1 MPSYHLIQETV
12 TFPQGFLAGG
22 VSCGLKPSKNP
33 DIAILYS
40 PAGAKCLGAFTQNRF
55 RAAPVDVCVDIIESQ
70 AEVRGVIVNSGNA
83 NACTGAKGIEDAQYM
98 SQKVAQLLQ
107 FDNESFAVC
116 STGVIGQKLDMSKVV
131 SGMNDLSSRLSH
143 EGGDAFSNAILTTDT
158 CSKNWGTSI
167 QTSKGEIR
175 IGGCSKGAGMIHPD
189 MATMLAFVT
198 TDVELPSDF
207 KAEFIQ
213 IVKDSFNSITVDG
226 DTSTNDTVLMFDNGA
241 SGVKYK
247 DLSLSEQG
255 SFRSALFDVF
265 VKLAQAIV
273 KDGEG
278 ATRFVEIE
286 VCGAVDKDTAR
297 KLGRF
302 VANSKLV
309 KTAMFGQD
317 PNWGRLV
324 ASLGACGYEFDSSL
338 VDLYLD
344 HQALVIAGQPADTS
358 YDILKEIVQKAEYKI
373 RFDLHAGNSKASVW
387 TCDLSYEYVR
397 INAEYT
403 T

>member
-1 MPSYHLIQETV
+1 
-12 TFPQGFLAGG
+12 
-22 VSCGLKPSKNP
+22 
-33 DIAILYS
+33 
-40 PAGAKCLGAFTQNRF
+40 
-55 RAAPVDVCVDIIESQ
+55 
-70 AEVRGVIVNSGNA
+70 
-83 NACTGAKGIEDAQYM
+83 
-98 SQKVAQLLQ
+98 
-107 FDNESFAVC
+107 
-116 STGVIGQKLDMSKVV
+116 
-131 SGMNDLSSRLSH
+131 
-143 EGGDAFSNAILTTDT
+143 
-158 CSKNWGTSI
+158 
-167 QTSKGEIR
+167 
-175 IGGCSKGAGMIHPD
+175 
-189 MATMLAFVT
+189 
-198 TDVELPSDF
+198 
-207 KAEFIQ
+207 
-213 IVKDSFNSITVDG
+213 
-226 DTSTNDTVLMFDNGA
+226 
-241 SGVKYK
+241 
-247 DLSLSEQG
+247 
-255 SFRSALFDVF
+255 VF

-286 VCGAVDKDTAR
+286 VCGAADKDTAR

-358 YDILKEIVQKAEYKI
+358 YDILKEIVQKPEYKI
-373 RFDLHAGNSKASVW
+373 RFDLHSGNSKASVW